1 MNLKFAVA
9 ASMLLAAQAQALE
22 TSYADR
28 APFGAALGGSVTD
41 DYSNPGY
48 VFRQSNIDMSAVLGE
63 TDYQSTAFED
73 ANYVSSGRYCAGC
86 NGSFTLSFGTTSVTQ
101 GNGVFGVG
109 FDYFNAGDPSY
120 DALVT
125 FADGDSELYTLDLAD
140 FHGALAFWGLTST
153 RQIASIAFGPNGGL
167 SASGSFGIDNLT
179 VGAIPEPTTWAML
192 IIGVGLVGAAGRSRR
207 FQSLMG

>member
-1 MNLKFAVA
+1 MILKFAVA
-9 ASMLLAAQAQALE
+9 ASMLLAVQAQATE
-22 TSYADR
+22 TSFADR
-28 APFGAALGGSVTD
+28 APFNVALGVSITD

-63 TDYQSTAFED
+63 TDYLSTAFED
-73 ANYVSSGRYCAGC
+73 LNVVVNGVYCAGC
-86 NGSFTLSFGTTSVTQ
+86 NGTFTLSFGTTSVTQ

-109 FDYFNAGDPSY
+109 FDYFNLEDPSY

-125 FADGDSELYTLDLAD
+125 FADGESELYVLDTTD
-140 FHGALAFWGLTST
+140 RITFTFWGLTST
-153 RQIASIAFGPNGGL
+153 RQIASIAFGPNGEP
-167 SASGSFGIDNLT
+167 SAFGAFGIDNLT

>member
-1 MNLKFAVA
+1 MTLKFAVA
-9 ASMLLAAQAQALE
+9 ASMLLAAQAQAVE
-22 TSYADR
+22 TVHADR
-28 APFGAALGGSVTD
+28 TPFSSSLGASVTD

-63 TDYQSTAFED
+63 TDYRSTAFED
-73 ANYVSSGRYCAGC
+73 ANIVSSGVYCAGC

-125 FADGDSELYTLDLAD
+125 FADGGTELYTLELAA
-140 FHGALAFWGLTST
+140 FNALSFWGLTST
-153 RQIASIAFGPNGGL
+153 RQISSIAFGPNGEL

-179 VGAIPEPTTWAML
+179 VGAIPEPTAWAML
-192 IIGVGLVGAAGRSRR
+192 VIGVGVVGAAGRSRR
-207 FQSLMG
+207 FQAMMG